1 MMDQTLRKRNFIS
14 SRIDEIPMDTIRLVS
29 PINRFTMLHGN
40 FNSDEIDY
48 LEKPYKLRTKIVI
61 SGLAFLVFVSGLSG
75 FLIGR
80 AEYTAWKNSEPTDP
94 IYALRPSPSVLHVF
108 RQAAVCTDAPYCS
121 KVGREILAANGSAVD
136 AAIAAMFCNGVLN
149 QQSMG
154 LGGGFFMTVYIKEE
168 EKAYAVIAR
177 EAAPGAATEDMFHGN
192 KEMSSKGPLS
202 IGVPGELRGLWAVY
216 KKWGKLPWENLIAP
230 TLEFCENGFV
240 ISQVL
245 FDGFASAPYIKN
257 DPNLRKVFYNPTKE
271 EFHGPGTVVK
281 PSEAFC
287 RTLKQIAKKGGDEL
301 YNGSLAVEFLD
312 DLQRAG
318 SIITAEDL
326 RNYEAK
332 ITEPLA
338 VPLSNGDTLHTPPPP
353 SSGVI
358 LVNILNVLS
367 GYNFTSHSI
376 ETTDDKILTYHRIIE
391 AFKYAYATRTKLGDI
406 DFLDLKDLILN
417 VTTPKYGAEV
427 RARINDSYTSNDT
440 AAYGAE
446 VYSQPDAGT
455 AHISVISSDGNAVSV
470 TSSINYYFGA
480 GVTTLNTGIVM
491 NNVMDDF
498 SSPGI
503 TNFFGV
509 KPSPA
514 NFIAPGKR
522 PLSSMSPS
530 IIVDKGS
537 NAKMV
542 IGASGGTKI
551 TTAVALTLIRKLWF
565 GQSIKEAVDEARLH
579 HQLFPMQ
586 VQYEYGITRD
596 IIQGLKAK
604 GHGMERYRGRGSI
617 VCALFRNRTGIYANA
632 DFRKG
637 GDVAGMD

>member
-1 MMDQTLRKRNFIS
+1 MTIQSMRVT
-14 SRIDEIPMDTIRLVS
+14 DTRGS
-29 PINRFTMLHGN
+29 TKKFWKG
-40 FNSDEIDY
+40 
-48 LEKPYKLRTKIVI
+48 PYKLRTKILVA
-61 SGLAFLVFVSGLSG
+61 GLVFLVFILALSG

-80 AEYTAWKNSEPTDP
+80 AEYTGRKGLESPDP
-94 IYALRPSPSVLHVF
+94 VYALQPSPSVLHVF
-108 RQAAVCTDAPYCS
+108 RKAAVCTDAPHCS

-177 EAAPGAATEDMFHGN
+177 ETAPGAATEDMFHGD
-192 KEMSSKGPLS
+192 KVKSSKGPLA
-202 IGVPGELRGLWAVY
+202 IGVPGELRGLWAAY
-216 KKWGKLPWENLIAP
+216 KKWGKLPWESLIAP
-230 TLEFCENGFV
+230 TLELCENGYV
-240 ISQVL
+240 ISKVL
-245 FDGFASAPYIKN
+245 FDGFENAPYIKK
-257 DPNLRKVFYNPTKE
+257 DPHLRKTYFNPPKGQ
-271 EFHGPGTVVK
+271 FHGPGTVVK

-287 RTLKQIAKKGGDEL
+287 RTLKQIAAKGGDEL
-301 YNGSLAVEFLD
+301 YNGTLAMDFLD
-312 DLQRAG
+312 DLQRMG
-318 SIITAEDL
+318 SIITADDL

-332 ITEPLA
+332 IVEPLA
-338 VPLSNGDTLHTPPPP
+338 VPLSDGDILLSAPPP

-358 LVNILNVLS
+358 LINILNILT

-376 ETTDDKILTYHRIIE
+376 DSTDDKILTYHRIIE

-406 DFLDLKDLILN
+406 DFLNLNDLIHN
-417 VTTPKYGAEV
+417 VTTPKYGTEV

-440 AAYGAE
+440 VTYGAAE
-446 VYSQPDAGT
+446 YSQPDAGT
-455 AHISVISSDGNAVSV
+455 AHISVIASNGDAVSA
-470 TSSINYYFGA
+470 TSSINYYFGIGA
-480 GVTTLNTGIVM
+480 TTLNTGIVM

-530 IIVDKGS
+530 IIVDKAG
-537 NAKMV
+537 NPKMV

-551 TTAVALTLIRKLWF
+551 TTAVALTIIRKLWF

-579 HQLFPMQ
+579 HQIFPMQ
-586 VQYEYGITRD
+586 VQYEYGITQD
-596 IIQGLKAK
+596 IIQGLRAK
-604 GHGMERYRGRGSI
+604 GHGIVRYSGRGSI
-617 VCALFRNRTGIYANA
+617 VCALFRNNTGIYANA